1 MMKRMKRL
9 LPLLAGA
16 ALLLSA
22 CGQAPA
28 PVTPDTP
35 DTPEDP
41 PAATEPEEKN
51 VMTEV
56 PNGNEAAADLDGD
69 GTAETVTVTLADVD
83 ATNLTSFQVNGQEYA
98 DTVLNDLGVYVVLGD
113 LDHYYITDLDTSD
126 GKLEIAVLDYGP
138 SEDPE
143 TYFFRYDG
151 GALTYIG
158 SISDRVCQPEVVLTG
173 DGTVSGRGRFQ
184 LLQTW
189 FGQFTWRLND
199 AGALEVVPQVYTFPA
214 EFGGSEQPVTQI
226 EDLTLYQ
233 DMDLASGTEA
243 APAADCE
250 VVFTATDNEHWV
262 QLTRADGLSGWFY
275 LEEFDRIQD
284 PERGELFAEEVF
296 DGLCMAD

>member
-113 LDHYYITDLDTSD
+113 LDHYYIPDLDSSD
-126 GKLEIAVLDYGP
+126 GKL
-138 SEDPE
+138 
-143 TYFFRYDG
+143 
-151 GALTYIG
+151 
-158 SISDRVCQPEVVLTG
+158 
-173 DGTVSGRGRFQ
+173 
-184 LLQTW
+184 
-189 FGQFTWRLND
+189 
-199 AGALEVVPQVYTFPA
+199 
-214 EFGGSEQPVTQI
+214 
-226 EDLTLYQ
+226 
-233 DMDLASGTEA
+233 
-243 APAADCE
+243 
-250 VVFTATDNEHWV
+250 
-262 QLTRADGLSGWFY
+262 
-275 LEEFDRIQD
+275 
-284 PERGELFAEEVF
+284 
-296 DGLCMAD
+296 